1 MKKLFL
7 AASVF
12 FILSV
17 YISVQAA
24 SYEDEL
30 EKIKKV
36 KNAQISAIDK
46 KIKDR
51 ERKIENIKVLSNL
64 PKSQK
69 EQKIK
74 AYEKEI
80 DTLSLK
86 KNDIKHKYNKDKAK
100 LKALYN

>member
-7 AASVF
+7 ISAVF
-12 FILSV
+12 FIFSG
-17 YISVQAA
+17 YISAQAA

-30 EKIKKV
+30 AKIQKV
-36 KNAQISAIDK
+36 KNAQISAINA

-64 PKSQK
+64 PKSEKQ
-69 EQKIK
+69 QKIK
-74 AYEKEI
+74 AYEREI
-80 DTLSLK
+80 DALSLK
-86 KNDIKHKYNKDKAK
+86 KNDIKHKYKKDKAK